1 MDAKAFRERL
11 SRMAADLSACLRPY
25 LTRRNIV
32 NILDWL
38 KEPALAVGLVFVA
51 TTAIAQPFYVPSGS
65 MEPTLAIGDA
75 LIAAKYPYGYSR
87 YSVRWGLAPDV
98 AGRLFA
104 RLPARGDVV
113 VFHPP
118 SHLDETWVKRVI
130 GLPGDRIQMRQG
142 RLFINGTKLLMT
154 RDGAGRW
161 ETASGT
167 FVTVP
172 KYLETMPNGRVHP
185 IFKWTWDGP
194 YDNTKVYVVPKGHL
208 FVMGDNRDDSLDS
221 RVAARDGGV
230 GYVPLE
236 NVVGRADVVLG
247 SYDFL
252 NAGGVIKW
260 LEAFRASR
268 LFTVVR

>member
-1 MDAKAFRERL
+1 MDAKAFLVRL
-11 SRMAADLSACLRPY
+11 GRRTADLTARLRPH
-25 LTRRNIV
+25 LIRRNILNV
-32 NILDWL
+32 IGWL

-51 TTAIAQPFYVPSGS
+51 TSAIAEPFYVPSGS

-75 LIAAKYPYGYSR
+75 LIAAKYPYGYSH

-98 AGRLFA
+98 PGRVFA
-104 RLPARGDVV
+104 RLPVRGDVV

-118 SHLDETWVKRVI
+118 SHLGETWVKRVI

-142 RLFINGTKLLMT
+142 RLFINGKELPLT
-154 RDGAGRW
+154 RDGTGRW
-161 ETASGT
+161 ETANGRY
-167 FVTVP
+167 VAVP
-172 KYLETMPNGRVHP
+172 KYLETLPDGRVHP

-194 YDNTKVYVVPKGHL
+194 YDNTKIYVVPKGHL
-208 FVMGDNRDDSLDS
+208 FMMGDNRDDSLDS

-236 NVVGRADVVLG
+236 NIVGRADVVLG

-260 LEAFRASR
+260 LEAFRLSR
-268 LFTVVR
+268 LFTAVH